1 MYGFGGYNPSQNTS
15 TSSKGRQ
22 DRDTQ
27 YQGGGY
33 DSSKNVSNRDGLD
46 PQDRKEQYA
55 VQRTLTPI
63 SQPVDKTKV
72 TRGAQ
77 TPPYQM
83 KGGQPQFIS
92 PTLATDPT
100 SGEIF
105 APDDP
110 LASEKYLDV
119 FETPKQNTLLDFFS
133 TPKLLGI
140 LGKFLPKTDFQSY
153 YDEYDIKDKYGFTP
167 EQFKDLVMSG
177 DISIKGVPMK
187 GNIGFTGGGDQ
198 PVRVVGGGEGGQQ
211 PSGIQ
216 TIDTSITPDDKE
228 EIDTITEEDVS
239 VDGDR
244 QAYYDDLYEQ
254 LIAAGISPSNASMI
268 AEYRADVRFPTV

>member
-1 MYGFGGYNPSQNTS
+1 MFGFGGYNPSQNTS

-33 DSSKNVSNRDGLD
+33 DSSKNVSNRG
-46 PQDRKEQYA
+46 
-55 VQRTLTPI
+55 TGFTP
-63 SQPVDKTKV
+63 
-72 TRGAQ
+72 GAGAP
-77 TPPYQM
+77 TVP
-83 KGGQPQFIS
+83 KGGTGGPPSVLNPNRIMPHNHNAYVPTVTGVEGSNLFI
-92 PTLATDPT
+92 DPT
-100 SGEIF
+100 SGDIF
-105 APDDP
+105 AENDP
-110 LASEKYLDV
+110 MVSEKYLDM

-133 TPKLLGI
+133 KPKLLGI
-140 LGKFLPKTDFQSY
+140 LEKFLPKTDFQSY
-153 YDEYDIKDKYGFTP
+153 YDKYGIKDKYGFTP
-167 EQFKDLVMSG
+167 KQFKDLVTSG

-198 PVRVVGGGEGGQQ
+198 PVRIVGGGEGGQQ

-216 TIDTSITPDDKE
+216 TIATPITPDEE

-268 AEYRADVRFPTV
+268 AEYRSDVRFPTA

>member
-1 MYGFGGYNPSQNTS
+1 MPYGYG
-15 TSSKGRQ
+15 SSKDFSPSGRQ

-33 DSSKNVSNRDGLD
+33 DSSKNVSNRKTGFTKGAGAPTIPKGGTGGPPSVLNPYVAPVYPTGGDLEED
-46 PQDRKEQYA
+46 LE
-55 VQRTLTPI
+55 TPI
-63 SQPVDKTKV
+63 EV
-72 TRGAQ
+72 
-77 TPPYQM
+77 
-83 KGGQPQFIS
+83 
-92 PTLATDPT
+92 PT
-100 SGEIF
+100 
-105 APDDP
+105 
-110 LASEKYLDV
+110 
-119 FETPKQNTLLDFFS
+119 KQNTLLDFFS

-140 LGKFLPKTDFQSY
+140 LEKFLPKTDFQSY
-153 YDEYDIKDKYGFTP
+153 YDKYGIEEKYGFTP
-167 EQFKDLVMSG
+167 EQFKNLVMSG
-177 DISIKGVPMK
+177 DISINGVPMK

-198 PVRVVGGGEGGQQ
+198 PVRIVGGGEGGQQ

-216 TIDTSITPDDKE
+216 TIATPITPDEE

-268 AEYRADVRFPTV
+268 AEYRSDVRFPTA

>member
-1 MYGFGGYNPSQNTS
+1 MFGFGGYNPSQNTS

-33 DSSKNVSNRDGLD
+33 DPDKNVSNRDGLG
-46 PQDRKEQYA
+46 PQDRREQYA

-63 SQPVDKTKV
+63 YQPVDKTKV

-83 KGGQPQFIS
+83 KGGQQQFIS

-110 LASEKYLDV
+110 LASEKYFDV

-153 YDEYDIKDKYGFTP
+153 YDEYKIKEKYGFTP
-167 EQFKDLVMSG
+167 EQFKNLVMSG
-177 DISIKGVPMK
+177 DISIKGLPMK

-198 PVRVVGGGEGGQQ
+198 PVRIVGGGEGGQQ

-216 TIDTSITPDDKE
+216 TITTPITPDEE

-268 AEYRADVRFPTV
+268 AEYRSDVRFPTA

>member
-1 MYGFGGYNPSQNTS
+1 MFGFGGYNPSQNTS

-33 DSSKNVSNRDGLD
+33 DSSKNVSNRSNRTMPHNHNKYVPTVTGVEGPPSVLNPYVAPAPDHPTRFKVGSGYYGETGPLIGGGAGPTLD
-46 PQDRKEQYA
+46 PTMPPDLEED
-55 VQRTLTPI
+55 LETPI
-63 SQPVDKTKV
+63 QV
-72 TRGAQ
+72 
-77 TPPYQM
+77 
-83 KGGQPQFIS
+83 
-92 PTLATDPT
+92 PT
-100 SGEIF
+100 
-105 APDDP
+105 
-110 LASEKYLDV
+110 
-119 FETPKQNTLLDFFS
+119 KQNTLLDFFS

-153 YDEYDIKDKYGFTP
+153 YDKYGIEEKYGFTP
-167 EQFKDLVMSG
+167 EQFKNLVMSG

-198 PVRVVGGGEGGQQ
+198 PVRIVGGGEGGQQ

-216 TIDTSITPDDKE
+216 TITTPITPDEE

>member
-1 MYGFGGYNPSQNTS
+1 MFGFGGYNPSQNTS

-33 DSSKNVSNRDGLD
+33 DSSKNVSNRDGLG
-46 PQDRKEQYA
+46 PQDRREQYR

-83 KGGQPQFIS
+83 KGGQQQFIS

-100 SGEIF
+100 IMP
-105 APDDP
+105 PDLEED
-110 LASEKYLDV
+110 L
-119 FETPKQNTLLDFFS
+119 ETPIQVPTKQNTLLDFFS

-153 YDEYDIKDKYGFTP
+153 YDKYGIEDKYGFTP
-167 EQFKDLVMSG
+167 EQFKNLVMSG

-198 PVRVVGGGEGGQQ
+198 PVRIVGGGEGGQQ

-216 TIDTSITPDDKE
+216 TIATPITSDEE

-268 AEYRADVRFPTV
+268 AEYRSDVRFPTA